1 MRACRPLSA
10 SRNSSAG
17 TGMARSS
24 LPKQPEGLLA
34 LQRCRDCS
42 CPRPLVTVTVRL
54 MIYWLHVVGTQLMR
68 VLPVGIA
75 YRLAAWA
82 TPLALPIFA
91 SGYLNRATDNM
102 RQVLGPRADPRE
114 ARRLT
119 TAAFVNYVR
128 YMIDLVR
135 LPHLKPRE
143 LIESISVEG
152 WEHVETAFSHGK
164 GVVFATGHIGNW
176 DMAGAAFAARGHT
189 VSALVETLKPAR
201 WKERVR
207 AIPIESGL
215 RDMIATLR
223 RREGLAVLVD
233 RPVEQDGV
241 AVTFFGRGTR
251 VPSGAATLALRTGSP
266 VVPAVL
272 VRGPG
277 GRGYLAHIG
286 PPIVG
291 AQGDDAAIVM
301 QRIMTWLEG
310 LIRRYPDQWFMFR
323 PMWPSAE
330 PPRASFAAQT
340 VALDS

>member
-1 MRACRPLSA
+1 MLRPNEA
-10 SRNSSAG
+10 FAV
-17 TGMARSS
+17 TG
-24 LPKQPEGLLA
+24 
-34 LQRCRDCS
+34 S
-42 CPRPLVTVTVRL
+42 CPGQGATVTLRL
-54 MIYWLHVVGTQLMR
+54 MIYWLHVVGTQVMR
-68 VLPVGIA
+68 FLPVGIA

-82 TPLALPIFA
+82 TPLAMPVFA
-91 SGYLNRATDNM
+91 RGHLQRATDNM
-102 RQVLGPRADPRE
+102 RQVLGPRADPRA

-119 TAAFVNYVR
+119 IAAFTNYVR

-135 LPHLKPRE
+135 LPHLKPSE
-143 LIESISVEG
+143 LIESITVEG
-152 WEHVETAFSHGK
+152 WEHVEAAFAHGK

-201 WKERVR
+201 WNERVQQTR
-207 AIPIESGL
+207 TAAGVKAIPIESGL
-215 RDMIATLR
+215 RDMIAALR
-223 RREGLAVLVD
+223 RCEGLAVLVD
-233 RPVEQDGV
+233 RPVEDDGV
-241 AVTFFGRGTR
+241 PVTFFGRGTR

-272 VRGPG
+272 VREANGL
-277 GRGYLAHIG
+277 GYRAHIG

-291 AQGDDAAIVM
+291 GRGDDASMVM
-301 QRIMTWLEG
+301 QRIMSWLEG

-330 PPRASFAAQT
+330 PPRTSFATQT